1 MIIKG
6 KDLKITIN
14 GKTIDVGG
22 NSEIQITKS
31 DLFDENNNQ
40 DNSRLFDEEI
50 NQLDNKMQP
59 YSAVF
64 P

>member
-50 NQLDNKMQP
+50 NKLDNKMQP